1 MSAPIDYERISIET
15 GGMRVAV
22 HGPDSLASQDFTVTT
37 ASPCVLHDDVVR
49 MAIAVS
55 GMLVTATG
63 GDVQRRVLAANIPGD
78 TDETLALTR
87 EMRDSDYAPLE
98 RAGVPRYAPTYGTV
112 GLESQAK
119 AREFLDFL
127 GTLGVSVE
135 IES

>member
-1 MSAPIDYERISIET
+1 MSAPIDYKRISIET

-37 ASPCVLHDDVVR
+37 ASPCVLHDDVVQ

-63 GDVQRRVLAANIPGD
+63 GHVSRRRLAENIPGD
-78 TDETLALTR
+78 TDENLALTR

-98 RAGVPRYAPTYGTV
+98 KAGVPRHAPTYGTV
-112 GLESQAK
+112 ELESQAE

-127 GTLGVSVE
+127 KTLGVTVE
-135 IES
+135 IHY